1 MQKSNKFFL
10 LLCGLFLIS
19 FFDSRV
25 CLSSLEALAG
35 AGEEALENTGRTIE
49 EASGA
54 AAQGV
59 IDQFGLDAA
68 HLGEVQDIISGAM
81 KDLPESALA
90 NPQVLEDAAK
100 AARESL
106 TDSLTA
112 VGGNVEKMSGAIKD
126 IGENFEALTKI
137 TSDVRGVAESTINDL
152 VKTEGLSQVKADEM
166 LSALRKGQEADEAL
180 LAAKG
185 TGSFPDESPGSFTE
199 SAVTDPASGGNAL
212 KSQQEQL
219 VDNIAGGTA
228 KGPADAAESGLEV
241 KEKTKLDKLKE
252 FFTGPSSEEATQNA
266 EKAAQDAKLKAENP
280 NASEATKAEAEKA
293 EELAQKTKKVS
304 DAEAKIQ
311 SATDEAASARSEAN
325 QATEDARNAAKEARE
340 NPENAELQ
348 EEAKAAQEHADALNE
363 KAAAKDAEVAKAKEE
378 LSAAKKDLA
387 GKWDIKGKIL
397 GAGHF
402 IMEQVAMIL
411 FMTIPQMMQQAM
423 EAELQRKA
431 QLRTVASPIKFG
443 NWVLQV
449 IESCVNEENPLQ
461 SVPLYVLVPVENV
474 GDAIAKDTSLA
485 FDNTIAGG
493 TQGEYKVKLLG
504 VAGTDAAQRY
514 NSGNPAYYNYGH
526 FVMSYPSSSYDNIGN
541 ALITDPQFPGLIVDL
556 HSGLAIDAT
565 GEQVTAPPSPPLIPM
580 KANAPQFQQS
590 NVKAISQSCASILEK
605 LTQAGGTA
613 TYETFSGVNQGV
625 QVSEAVSDYF
635 DCDQNTGQT
644 LKKDTTTTDA
654 KGKSTTELSTPC
666 IIHEA
671 LDRYAS
677 GVTFGDFGSVIPLFG
692 WGTTQYNQLINET
705 TFPTY
710 SAMSVGDATK
720 EGVVV
725 KNLGNVLHPDVSVD
739 KGSKKAAKKLDVAFA
754 NPNNYVAQGCWI
766 YLCADTP
773 FAKAVQQGS
782 QMNSAT
788 GSYVDYVI
796 FFDENGNQVPL
807 QAPSEQPVP
816 GNDSV
821 KWPTIGL
828 NPKIKYMASLLSTDI
843 AAFQHDGTA
852 VAYDEHGQEAAIPDL
867 SDKIKSAIDSLKTNF
882 ESGSSNLYAQFEEHS
897 KALIGRYHSGPFVYG
912 NNHLTEASAY
922 NLTDG
927 SSNALLRLYEGMNCF
942 GTSGQKAVQ
951 DILLAED
958 SSGSP
963 TGLPNANVSKFISL
977 VTDIVYIV
985 QKDGSLKALDDKA
998 FQDAPG
1004 TWNGKI
1010 FTVDNSK
1017 ESTLTWLPYI
1027 YKQYTDAGAKIG
1039 EDSYKKLTDY
1049 VTAQREAWF
1058 KDFDDSALVQ
1068 GIMVGNLHVKLASEL
1083 DSQEAQ
1089 AHSLWIYE
1097 ISPIPSASLVTK
1109 DWFIAVDD
1117 AEPSL
1122 STLKMIDVAEASSK
1136 AKALVS
1142 LVTGTVYGMDG
1153 HILKDKSGR
1162 NVMLSTTATT
1172 EKKTVGQEIY
1182 QHLNTVYPVGKG
1194 MSQLFATTLKA
1205 AIDHFAT
1212 VENRP
1217 ILVGSMGKIHLGIY
1231 AGDIATG
1238 NYVYFNAS
1246 GLTSTLDFSPKD
1258 LFVTVEPGKTTTFG
1272 KMFDKD
1278 TTKFIMSLV
1287 SGQVYDLHGPKM
1299 KMSMSAVSNYASS
1312 HSVYWRSWLKDSLA
1326 QLQAAYIAQQAAEK
1340 KELDDLKKRAQVVD
1354 QNITWTQ
1361 SDVASIITRL
1371 QSSPLLPAPYAML
1384 KQDSL
1389 EQFFVRLAPGSLT
1402 DSKEYTYTFFDVP
1415 NSYKGAN
1422 GASVPVGAIFS
1433 SKGELLQEFKG
1444 SVLESFKHQFGL
1456 YGDTKKLGAPM
1467 MQPSLLMNK
1476 ADTSLK
1482 SGASGTSM
1490 IVSTSSDFPGK
1501 TVKMGSGYYLYYSTI
1516 MNGYYVLDVK
1526 NKQWVGL
1533 AGGHIYGLDG
1543 QPVPLNQS
1551 VATNKSKKGDMRL
1564 LLLEENKAGYMQG
1577 MMMNP
1582 LSDNKYTEW
1591 TNLGTGTW
1599 KSSFGNVQVQ
1609 ETKSGKDTTASA
1621 YTMSFK
1627 KSKKDTATT
1636 DIKYSVNSDYQWQE
1650 LIFLPI
1656 NETSGE
1662 VLQEDKKPA
1671 SGLLSAR
1678 MVKVKGKFKFFI
1690 LDGIIYQVAESNGN
1704 SYTVDALNKSAD
1716 IKTVTLLVDKHT
1728 NVPYVKVVDG
1738 TGSKTDSSEYI
1749 YGYVYDSMNKD
1760 ELLAFF
1766 TKVVKGAVT
1775 VCPISVPVGKKRT
1788 NIVFISNI
1796 ANVNSMKPVDVKDVL
1811 GTPDQTSSVYQ
1822 VFSGMLFRVYKS
1834 NDGRWFASLY
1844 KNDGQATHAPFI
1856 SYFNRNGYVDLQ
1868 TGALFDSSG
1877 NAIGSSL
1884 TLDDWLSVLNTLQV
1898 TVNKDKNG
1906 KPALFFRRSSVVE
1919 TQQKQL
1925 TGDDFEATT
1934 TNKND
1939 NKKSKK
1945 TKTSKTVID
1954 KGIVVS

>member
-10 LLCGLFLIS
+10 LLYGLFLIS

-25 CLSSLEALAG
+25 CLSAEFAEAAEG
-35 AGEEALENTGRTIE
+35 AEKAVSEAAETAAEDMAKELGIEAEEDIAKLQDTIG
-49 EASGA
+49 S
-54 AAQGV
+54 
-59 IDQFGLDAA
+59 
-68 HLGEVQDIISGAM
+68 AM
-81 KDLPESALA
+81 KDLPASALE
-90 NPQVLEDAAK
+90 NPKVLEDAAN
-100 AARESL
+100 AAKESL
-106 TDSLTA
+106 TNSLNAMKEAGESMVGAVDKLGQDSEAL
-112 VGGNVEKMSGAIKD
+112 EKMTSGVKD
-126 IGENFEALTKI
+126 ATESSINNLAKSGEI
-137 TSDVRGVAESTINDL
+137 TEEQAGKMLNDL
-152 VKTEGLSQVKADEM
+152 KEGQA
-166 LSALRKGQEADEAL
+166 ADEAL
-180 LAAKG
+180 GATEGKA
-185 TGSFPDESPGSFTE
+185 SFPDEPGATE
-199 SAVTDPASGGNAL
+199 SVVKDPASSEDAL
-212 KSQQEQL
+212 IEQQKSVEDEFEN
-219 VDNIAGGTA
+219 VDKPEGEAGEGE
-228 KGPADAAESGLEV
+228 GEP
-241 KEKTKLDKLKE
+241 KEKTKFEKFKDTLK
-252 FFTGPSSEEATQNA
+252 
-266 EKAAQDAKLKAENP
+266 
-280 NASEATKAEAEKA
+280 
-293 EELAQKTKKVS
+293 
-304 DAEAKIQ
+304 
-311 SATDEAASARSEAN
+311 
-325 QATEDARNAAKEARE
+325 
-340 NPENAELQ
+340 
-348 EEAKAAQEHADALNE
+348 
-363 KAAAKDAEVAKAKEE
+363 
-378 LSAAKKDLA
+378 
-387 GKWDIKGKIL
+387 

-411 FMTIPQMMQQAM
+411 FMTIPQMMQQAI

-449 IESCVNEENPLQ
+449 IESCVNDENPLQ

-493 TQGEYKVKLLG
+493 TQGEYKIKLLG

-514 NSGNPAYYNYGH
+514 NSGNPGYYNYGH

-605 LTQAGGTA
+605 LTQAGSTA
-613 TYETFSGVNQGV
+613 TYETFSGINQKD
-625 QVSEAVSDYF
+625 QVSESVSDYF

-644 LKKDTTTTDA
+644 LKKDTATTDA
-654 KGKSTTELSTPC
+654 KGKSTTVLPTPC

-705 TFPTY
+705 TFPSY

-725 KNLGNVLHPDVSVD
+725 KNLGNALHPDASVD
-739 KGSKKAAKKLDVAFA
+739 KDSKKAVKKLDVTFA
-754 NPNNYVAQGCWI
+754 DPNNYVAQGCWI

-788 GSYVDYVI
+788 GSYVDYVV

-807 QAPSEQPVP
+807 QAPSEQSVP

-828 NPKIKYMASLLSTDI
+828 NPKVTYMASLLSTDI
-843 AAFQHDGTA
+843 AAFQNKGTTP
-852 VAYDEHGQEAAIPDL
+852 VAYDKHGQEAAIPDL
-867 SDKIKSAIDSLKTNF
+867 SKKIDTAIDSLKSSF
-882 ESGSSNLYAQFEEHS
+882 GSASSNLYAQFEEHS
-897 KALIGRYHSGPFVYG
+897 KALLDRYHSGPFVYG
-912 NNHLTEASAY
+912 NNHLTEASTY
-922 NLTDG
+922 NVTDG
-927 SSNALLRLYEGMNCF
+927 SSNVILRLYEGMNCF

-958 SSGSP
+958 NSGSP
-963 TGLPNANVSKFISL
+963 TGLPNANVGKFISL
-977 VTDIVYIV
+977 VTDIVYTV
-985 QKDGSLKALDDKA
+985 QKDGSLKALDDNA
-998 FQDAPG
+998 FKDAPG
-1004 TWNGKI
+1004 TWDGKI

-1039 EDSYKKLTDY
+1039 DDSYKKLTDY

-1083 DSQEAQ
+1083 DSQAAQ

-1097 ISPIPSASLVTK
+1097 ISPIPSASFVTK

-1162 NVMLSTTATT
+1162 NVTLSTTATT

-1182 QHLNTVYPVGKG
+1182 QHLNTVYPVDKG

-1340 KELDDLKKRAQVVD
+1340 KELDDLKKRAKVVD

-1361 SDVASIITRL
+1361 SDVAAIITRL

-1384 KQDSL
+1384 KQDPL

-1422 GASVPVGAIFS
+1422 SASVPVGAIFS

-1467 MQPSLLMNK
+1467 MQPSLLMDK

-1482 SGASGTSM
+1482 LGASGTSM
-1490 IVSTSSDFPGK
+1490 IVSTSADFPGK
-1501 TVKMGSGYYLYYSTI
+1501 TVKMKSGYYLYYSTI

-1526 NKQWVGL
+1526 NKQWIGL

-1551 VATNKSKKGDMRL
+1551 VATSKSKKGDMRL

-1599 KSSFGNVQVQ
+1599 KSSFGNAQVQ
-1609 ETKSGKDTTASA
+1609 ETKSGKSETASA

-1627 KSKKDTATT
+1627 KLKKDTETT

-1650 LIFLPI
+1650 LLFLPI

-1662 VLQEDKKPA
+1662 VLQEDKRPA

-1678 MVKVKGKFKFFI
+1678 MVKVKNKLKFFI
-1690 LDGIIYQVAESNGN
+1690 LDGIIYQVTESNGN

-1716 IKTVTLLVDKHT
+1716 IKTVTLLVDKNT

-1749 YGYVYDSMNKD
+1749 YGYVYDSLKKD
-1760 ELLAFF
+1760 ELLSFF
-1766 TKVVKGAVT
+1766 TNVVKGAVT

-1796 ANVNSMKPVDVKDVL
+1796 ANANSMKSVDAKDVL
-1811 GTPDQTSSVYQ
+1811 GTPDQMSSVYQ

-1834 NDGRWFASLY
+1834 NDGRWFANLY

-1906 KPALFFRRSSVVE
+1906 KPTLFFRRSSVVE

-1925 TGDDFEATT
+1925 LGDDSNAQKDSKKG
-1934 TNKND
+1934 NN
-1939 NKKSKK
+1939 KSKK
-1945 TKTSKTVID
+1945 TKTVID

>member
-25 CLSSLEALAG
+25 CLSAEFEAAES
-35 AGEEALENTGRTIE
+35 AVEEA
-49 EASGA
+49 A
-54 AAQGV
+54 AA
-59 IDQFGLDAA
+59 AA
-68 HLGEVQDIISGAM
+68 RDMAEDLGITEAKDIETLQNTIGSAM
-81 KDLPESALA
+81 KDFPEGALE
-90 NPQVLEDAAK
+90 NPQVLKDVANAAK
-100 AARESL
+100 ESL
-106 TDSLTA
+106 TGSLNA
-112 VGGNVEKMSGAIKD
+112 MKEA
-126 IGENFEALTKI
+126 GENMAGALDKLGQDSEALAKMTSGMQDATEASITTLEKTGKI
-137 TSDVRGVAESTINDL
+137 TG
-152 VKTEGLSQVKADEM
+152 DEAGKM
-166 LSALRKGQEADEAL
+166 LNALKEGQEADEAL

-185 TGSFPDESPGSFTE
+185 TGSFPDELPE
-199 SAVTDPASGGNAL
+199 SAKSTVTNPAAEPNTL
-212 KSQQEQL
+212 DTQQEQL
-219 VDNIAGGTA
+219 VDDIAGTK
-228 KGPADAAESGLEV
+228 KGPGDAAESGPEV
-241 KEKTKLDKLKE
+241 KEKTKLDKIKE
-252 FFTGPSSEEATQNA
+252 FFTGPSSEEATANA
-266 EKAAQDAKLKAENP
+266 EKAAQDAKLKAERP

-293 EELAQKTKKVS
+293 EELAQKTRKVS

-348 EEAKAAQEHADALNE
+348 EEAKAAQEKADTLNE

-387 GKWDIKGKIL
+387 GKWDVKGKLL

-449 IESCVNEENPLQ
+449 IESCVNDENPLQ

-493 TQGEYKVKLLG
+493 TQGAYNIKLLG

-514 NSGNPAYYNYGH
+514 NSGNPSYYNYGH

-541 ALITDPQFPGLIVDL
+541 ALITDPQFSGLIVDL

-625 QVSEAVSDYF
+625 QVSESVSDYF

-644 LKKDTTTTDA
+644 LKKDTATTDA
-654 KGKSTTELSTPC
+654 KGKSATALPTPC

-710 SAMSVGDATK
+710 SAMSVGEATK

-725 KNLGNVLHPDVSVD
+725 KNLGNALHPDASVD

-766 YLCADTP
+766 YLSADTP

-828 NPKIKYMASLLSTDI
+828 NPKVKYMASLLSTDI

-852 VAYDEHGQEAAIPDL
+852 VAYDEHGQEVAIPDL

-882 ESGSSNLYAQFEEHS
+882 KSASSNLYAQFEEHS

-922 NLTDG
+922 NVTDG
-927 SSNALLRLYEGMNCF
+927 SSNIFFRVYEGMNCF

-951 DILLAED
+951 DILWARD
-958 SSGSP
+958 NSGVVP
-963 TGLPNANVSKFISL
+963 PKGLPDSDISQLISL
-977 VTDIVYIV
+977 VTDIVYTV
-985 QKDGSLKALDDKA
+985 QKDGSLKASDDKA
-998 FQDAPG
+998 FQNAPG

-1017 ESTLTWLPYI
+1017 ESALTWLPYI

-1083 DSQEAQ
+1083 DSQAAQ

-1097 ISPIPSASLVTK
+1097 ISPIPSASFVTK

-1122 STLKMIDVAEASSK
+1122 STLKMINVAEKASE

-1142 LVTGTVYGMDG
+1142 LVTGTVYDMKG
-1153 HILKDKSGR
+1153 HILKDKSER
-1162 NVMLSTTATT
+1162 NVMLSATATT
-1172 EKKTVGQEIY
+1172 KKKTVGQEIY

-1205 AIDHFAT
+1205 AIDHFAM

-1258 LFVTVEPGKTTTFG
+1258 LFVTVEPGKPTIFG

-1287 SGQVYDLHGPKM
+1287 SGQVYDLNGPKM

-1354 QNITWTQ
+1354 QNISWTQ
-1361 SDVASIITRL
+1361 SAVVDIITRL

-1422 GASVPVGAIFS
+1422 DASVPVGAIFS

-1467 MQPSLLMNK
+1467 MQPSLLMDK
-1476 ADTSLK
+1476 ADTTLK
-1482 SGASGTSM
+1482 PGASGTSM

-1599 KSSFGNVQVQ
+1599 KSSFGNVLVQ

-1690 LDGIIYQVAESNGN
+1690 LDGIIYQVTESNGN

-1760 ELLAFF
+1760 ELLSFF

-1925 TGDDFEATT
+1925 TGDDSEATT

>member
-1 MQKSNKFFL
+1 MEIAEAAEGAEKAVGEAAETAARDMAENLGITAEEDIAKLQ
-10 LLCGLFLIS
+10 
-19 FFDSRV
+19 DS
-25 CLSSLEALAG
+25 
-35 AGEEALENTGRTIE
+35 
-49 EASGA
+49 
-54 AAQGV
+54 
-59 IDQFGLDAA
+59 
-68 HLGEVQDIISGAM
+68 ISGAM
-81 KDLPESALA
+81 KDLPESALE
-90 NPQVLEDAAK
+90 NPKVLEDAAN
-100 AARESL
+100 AAKESL
-106 TDSLTA
+106 TDSLNAMKEAGENMAGA
-112 VGGNVEKMSGAIKD
+112 VDKLGQDSAALEKMTSGVKD
-126 IGENFEALTKI
+126 ATESSINNLAKSGEITEEQAGKMLNDLKEGKVAEEAL
-137 TSDVRGVAESTINDL
+137 G
-152 VKTEGLSQVKADEM
+152 EGKA
-166 LSALRKGQEADEAL
+166 
-180 LAAKG
+180 
-185 TGSFPDESPGSFTE
+185 SFPDEPGSAE
-199 SAVTDPASGGNAL
+199 SA
-212 KSQQEQL
+212 
-219 VDNIAGGTA
+219 A
-228 KGPADAAESGLEV
+228 KDAASSEDALAEQQKSVEDEFEKVDKPEGEAGEGEGEP
-241 KEKTKLDKLKE
+241 KEKTKFEKFKETLK
-252 FFTGPSSEEATQNA
+252 
-266 EKAAQDAKLKAENP
+266 
-280 NASEATKAEAEKA
+280 
-293 EELAQKTKKVS
+293 
-304 DAEAKIQ
+304 
-311 SATDEAASARSEAN
+311 
-325 QATEDARNAAKEARE
+325 
-340 NPENAELQ
+340 
-348 EEAKAAQEHADALNE
+348 
-363 KAAAKDAEVAKAKEE
+363 
-378 LSAAKKDLA
+378 
-387 GKWDIKGKIL
+387 

-565 GEQVTAPPSPPLIPM
+565 GDQVTAPPSPPLIPM

-605 LTQAGGTA
+605 LTQAGSTA
-613 TYETFSGVNQGV
+613 TYETFSGISQKD
-625 QVSEAVSDYF
+625 QVSESVSDYF

-644 LKKDTTTTDA
+644 LKKDTATTDA
-654 KGKSTTELSTPC
+654 KGKSATALPTPC

-677 GVTFGDFGSVIPLFG
+677 GVTFGDFGSVISLFG

-725 KNLGNVLHPDVSVD
+725 KNLGNALHPDASAD
-739 KGSKKAAKKLDVAFA
+739 KGSKKDKDSKKAVKKLDVAFA

-782 QMNSAT
+782 TMNSAT
-788 GSYVDYVI
+788 GSYVDYVV

-807 QAPSEQPVP
+807 QAPSEQPVL

-828 NPKIKYMASLLSTDI
+828 NPKVTYMASLLSTDI
-843 AAFQHDGTA
+843 AAFQNKGTTP
-852 VAYDEHGQEAAIPDL
+852 VAYDKHGQEAAIPDL
-867 SDKIKSAIDSLKTNF
+867 SKKIDTAIDSLKTNF
-882 ESGSSNLYAQFEEHS
+882 GSGSSNLYAQFEEHR
-897 KALIGRYHSGPFVYG
+897 KALTDRYYSGPFVYG

-963 TGLPNANVSKFISL
+963 TSLPNADVSKFISL
-977 VTDIVYIV
+977 VTDIVYTV
-985 QKDGSLKALDDKA
+985 QKDGSLKASDDKA

-1017 ESTLTWLPYI
+1017 ESALTWLPYI

-1083 DSQEAQ
+1083 DSQAAQ

-1109 DWFIAVDD
+1109 DWFVAVDD

-1122 STLKMIDVAEASSK
+1122 STLQMIDVAEASSK
-1136 AKALVS
+1136 AKAFVS

-1258 LFVTVEPGKTTTFG
+1258 LFVTVEPGKPTIFG

-1287 SGQVYDLHGPKM
+1287 SGQVYDLNGPKM

-1340 KELDDLKKRAQVVD
+1340 KELDDLKKRKQVVD
-1354 QNITWTQ
+1354 QNISWTQ
-1361 SDVASIITRL
+1361 SNVVDIITRL
-1371 QSSPLLPAPYAML
+1371 QSSSLLPAPYAML

-1389 EQFFVRLAPGSLT
+1389 KQFFVRLAPGSLT

-1467 MQPSLLMNK
+1467 MQPSLLMDK
-1476 ADTSLK
+1476 ADTTLK
-1482 SGASGTSM
+1482 PGANGISM
-1490 IVSTSSDFPGK
+1490 IVSTSEGFPGK
-1501 TVKMGSGYYLYYSTI
+1501 TVKMQSGYYLYYSTI

-1577 MMMNP
+1577 MMMSP
-1582 LSDNKYTEW
+1582 TGDNKYTEW

-1599 KSSFGNVQVQ
+1599 KSSFGNVQVK
-1609 ETKSGKDTTASA
+1609 ETKTGKDTTASA

-1627 KSKKDTATT
+1627 KSKNDTTTT

-1650 LIFLPI
+1650 LLFLPI
-1656 NETSGE
+1656 TESGE
-1662 VLQEDKKPA
+1662 LLQEDKRPA

-1690 LDGIIYQVAESNGN
+1690 LDGIIYQVTESNGN

-1716 IKTVTLLVDKHT
+1716 IKTITLLVDKNT

-1749 YGYVYDSMNKD
+1749 YGYVYDSLKKD
-1760 ELLAFF
+1760 ELLSFF
-1766 TKVVKGAVT
+1766 TKVVQGAVT

-1796 ANVNSMKPVDVKDVL
+1796 ADVNSMKPVDVKDVL
-1811 GTPDQTSSVYQ
+1811 GTPDQTSSAYQ
-1822 VFSGMLFRVYKS
+1822 AFSGMLFRVYKS
-1834 NDGRWFASLY
+1834 KDGRWFANLY

-1898 TVNKDKNG
+1898 TVNKDKSG

-1925 TGDDFEATT
+1925 TGDDSEDSQKDY
-1934 TNKND
+1934 KN
-1939 NKKSKK
+1939 NKSKK
-1945 TKTSKTVID
+1945 SKTVID